1 MTRKEQLI
9 TAIEQSSDAIVERL
23 WQTLK
28 ALPPQLSDTSSIEPP
43 TILERMGTPPQYFLH
58 DGTLGDR
65 DHRKA
70 AIAKHIQQRQADR
83 S

>member
-9 TAIEQSSDAIVERL
+9 TAIEQSSDAVIEQL
-23 WQTLK
+23 WKTLK
-28 ALPPQLSDTSSIEPP
+28 TLPHQVLDASTLEPP

-65 DHRKA
+65 EHRKA